1 MREPY
6 PLMIDFDQR
15 RTCNRLHQSN
25 QQRFWEEAMGLQTR
39 PSAYALAIALV
50 WSSGALAQQNKA
62 EVLHWWTSAGES
74 AAVNVFADQFTK
86 TGGTWVD
93 NAIAGGANARAAGIN
108 RMVGGNPP
116 TMMQFNTGKQFDELV
131 SNDLLRDV
139 EKQAQAGKWREIMPK
154 PIVDATVR
162 DGKFYAVPV
171 NIHGQNWLFYNT
183 KVFADAGLEPPKT
196 FPEFIATGE
205 KLKEKGV
212 IPLALGG
219 QPNWEHNLFR
229 AVLVGHGGADLF
241 RKVYGGRDQSAAK
254 SATFKEAA
262 ELFGKMRGLVDPG
275 SPGRNWND
283 AASLVITGKAAM
295 HFNGDWAKGEFIAA
309 GQTAGKE
316 YGCALVGEAGGKL
329 VIGGDVFVFPK
340 TRDKTVQATQD
351 KLAEVLLDPNTQVE
365 FNNKK
370 GSIPVR
376 MDVEVSSMDIC
387 AQKSHAVL
395 LDPANQVEAME
406 LLSTPNFTGAMQD
419 AVTQYWNN
427 PTMSADAFVDKVT
440 AAMRDAS

>member
-1 MREPY
+1 MR
-6 PLMIDFDQR
+6 L
-15 RTCNRLHQSN
+15 N
-25 QQRFWEEAMGLQTR
+25 TR
-39 PSAYALAIALV
+39 ISAYTLSVALLC
-50 WSSGALAQQNKA
+50 SSSALAQQKA

-74 AAVNVFADQFTK
+74 AGVRVFADQFTK
-86 TGGTWVD
+86 AGGTWVD
-93 NAIAGGANARAAGIN
+93 NAIAGGANARTAGIN

-154 PIVDATVR
+154 PIVDASVR
-162 DGKFYAVPV
+162 NGKFYAVPV

-183 KVFADAGLEPPKT
+183 KVFADAGLEAPKT
-196 FPEFIATGE
+196 FPELIASGE
-205 KLKEKGV
+205 KLKAKGI

-229 AVLVGHGGADLF
+229 AVLVGHGGADMF
-241 RKVYGGRDQSAAK
+241 RKLYGARDQKAMK
-254 SATFKEAA
+254 DPKFKEVV
-262 ELFGKMRGLVDPG
+262 ELFGKMRALVDPG

-283 AASLVITGKAAM
+283 ATALVITNKAAM

-316 YGCALVGEAGGKL
+316 YGCTLVGQEPKL
-329 VIGGDVFVFPK
+329 QIGGDVFVFPATK
-340 TRDKTVQATQD
+340 DKVQLATQD
-351 KLAEVLLDPNTQVE
+351 KLIEVLLDPISQIE
-365 FNNKK
+365 FNKKK

-376 MDVEVSSMDIC
+376 MDVDVSSMDAC
-387 AQKSHAVL
+387 AQKANAVL
-395 LDPANQVEAME
+395 KDPANQVEAME
-406 LLSTPNFTGAMQD
+406 LISTPNFSGAMQD

-427 PTMSADAFVDKVT
+427 PSMSADTFIDKVI

>member
-1 MREPY
+1 MR
-6 PLMIDFDQR
+6 L
-15 RTCNRLHQSN
+15 N
-25 QQRFWEEAMGLQTR
+25 TR
-39 PSAYALAIALV
+39 ISAYTLSVALLC
-50 WSSGALAQQNKA
+50 SSSALAQQKA

-74 AAVNVFADQFTK
+74 AGVRVFADQFTK
-86 TGGTWVD
+86 AGGTWVD
-93 NAIAGGANARAAGIN
+93 NAIAGGANARTAGIN

-154 PIVDATVR
+154 PIVEASVR
-162 DGKFYAVPV
+162 NGKFYAVPV

-183 KVFADAGLEPPKT
+183 KVFADAGLEAPKT
-196 FPEFIATGE
+196 FPELIASGE
-205 KLKEKGV
+205 KLKAKGI

-229 AVLVGHGGADLF
+229 AVLVGHGGADMF
-241 RKVYGGRDQSAAK
+241 RKLYGARDQKAMK
-254 SATFKEAA
+254 DPKFKEVV
-262 ELFGKMRGLVDPG
+262 ELFGKMRALVDPG

-283 AASLVITGKAAM
+283 ATALVITNKAAM

-316 YGCALVGEAGGKL
+316 YGCTLVGQEPKL
-329 VIGGDVFVFPK
+329 QIGGDVFVVPA
-340 TRDKTVQATQD
+340 TNDKVQLATQD
-351 KLAEVLLDPNTQVE
+351 KLIEVLLDPTSQIE
-365 FNNKK
+365 FNKKK

-376 MDVEVSSMDIC
+376 MDVDVSSMDAC
-387 AQKSHAVL
+387 AQKANAVL
-395 LDPANQVEAME
+395 KDPANQVEAME
-406 LLSTPNFTGAMQD
+406 LISTPNFSGAMQD

-427 PTMSADAFVDKVT
+427 PSMSADTFIDKVI

>member
-1 MREPY
+1 MR
-6 PLMIDFDQR
+6 LK
-15 RTCNRLHQSN
+15 
-25 QQRFWEEAMGLQTR
+25 TR
-39 PSAYALAIALV
+39 VSAYTLAVALV
-50 WSSGALAQQNKA
+50 WSSGASAQQTKA

-74 AAVNVFADQFTK
+74 AAVKVFADQFTK
-86 TGGTWVD
+86 AGGTWVD
-93 NAIAGGANARAAGIN
+93 NAIAGGANARTAGIN

-131 SNDLLRDV
+131 SNDLVRDV
-139 EKQAQAGKWREIMPK
+139 DAKAKAGKWRELMPK
-154 PIVDATVR
+154 PIVEATVR
-162 DGKFYAVPV
+162 EGKFFAVPV

-196 FPEFIATGE
+196 FPELIASGD
-205 KLKEKGV
+205 KFKAKGI

-229 AVLVGHGGADLF
+229 AVLVGHGGADMF
-241 RKVYGGRDQSAAK
+241 RQVYGARDPK
-254 SATFKEAA
+254 ILKDPKFKETV
-262 ELFGKMRGLVDPG
+262 ELFGKMRALVDPG

-283 AASLVITGKAAM
+283 ATALVITSKAAM

-316 YGCALVGEAGGKL
+316 YGCTLVGEGGGKL
-329 VIGGDVFVFPK
+329 VIGGDVFVFPVTK
-340 TRDKTVQATQD
+340 DKNALAAQD
-351 KLAEVLLDPNTQVE
+351 KLIEVLLDPTSQVE
-365 FNNKK
+365 FNKKK

-376 MDVEVSSMDIC
+376 MDVDVSSMDVC

-395 LDPANQVEAME
+395 SDPANQVEAME
-406 LLSTPNFTGAMQD
+406 ILTTPNFQGAMQD

-427 PTMSADAFVDKVT
+427 PNMSADAFIDKVT
-440 AAMRDAS
+440 AAMRDAG

>member
-1 MREPY
+1 MYKP
-6 PLMIDFDQR
+6 QH
-15 RTCNRLHQSN
+15 HQLSC
-25 QQRFWEEAMGLQTR
+25 FWEEVMRLKMHLSTCT
-39 PSAYALAIALV
+39 LAIVLV
-50 WSSGALAQQNKA
+50 SSGVQAQQMKA

-74 AAVNVFADQFTK
+74 AAVKVFADQFTK
-86 TGGTWVD
+86 SGGTWVD
-93 NAIAGGANARAAGIN
+93 NAIAGGANARAAAIN

-116 TMMQFNTGKQFDELV
+116 TMSMFNTGKQFDELV

-162 DGKFYAVPV
+162 SGKFYAVPV

-183 KVFADAGLEPPKT
+183 KVMADAGVEPPKT
-196 FPEFIATGE
+196 FPELIAAGD
-205 KLKEKGV
+205 KLKAKGA

-241 RKVYGGRDQSAAK
+241 RKVYGSRDSAAAK
-254 SATFKEAA
+254 SPKFKEVT
-262 ELFGKMRGLVDPG
+262 EVFGKMRALVDPG

-295 HFNGDWAKGEFIAA
+295 HFNGDWAKGEFVAA

-316 YGCALVGEAGGKL
+316 YGCALVGEGGGKL
-329 VIGGDVFVFPK
+329 VIGGDVFVFPVTK
-340 TRDKTVQATQD
+340 DRAVLSAQD
-351 KLAEVLLDPNTQVE
+351 KLAEILLDPTTQLE
-365 FNNKK
+365 FNKKK

-376 MDVEVSSMDIC
+376 LDVDVSSMDVC
-387 AQKSHAVL
+387 AQQSHAVVR
-395 LDPANQVEAME
+395 DPTNQVEAME

-419 AVTQYWNN
+419 AVTQFWNN
-427 PTMSADAFVDKVT
+427 PNMPVDAFVEKVV
-440 AAMRDAS
+440 AAMRDAA